1 MPAIRPLF
9 SERLRTDW
17 RSPAGAAGRCS
28 CCHGGNLADGKAAAR
43 TAGQQEQYIAKAPLD
58 DKSAVRSGGGVT
70 AMAQVACSPSD
81 SEIPALAHDLAR
93 A

>member
-1 MPAIRPLF
+1 MPAIRPLC

-17 RSPAGAAGRCS
+17 RSPAGTASRCS

-43 TAGQQEQYIAKAPLD
+43 TAGQQERYIARAPLD

-70 AMAQVACSPSD
+70 EMAQVAYFPSD

-93 A
+93 P